1 MDLGKVVG
9 VYIKMRDALATKRKA
24 FEAEETAIKDQMK
37 VLENALLNHLNN
49 AGEGVNSVATDAG
62 TFYRQEDIIPICSD
76 WDALYAWIA
85 ENNEFEALERRIK
98 KTFVKDYMD
107 AHKVTHEDGSVEPL
121 LPPGV
126 SVLRRYEV
134 RIRRA

>member
-1 MDLGKVVG
+1 MDLGKIVSTYV
-9 VYIKMRDALATKRKA
+9 KMRDALSVKRKA
-24 FEAEETAIKDQMK
+24 FEAEEDAIKAQMK
-37 VLENALLNHLNN
+37 VLENALLDHLNK
-49 AGEGVNSVATDAG
+49 AGEGVNSVSTDAG
-62 TFYRQEDIIPICSD
+62 TFYRTEEIIPTCSD

-107 AHKVTHEDGSVEPL
+107 SHKVTHEDGSVEPI